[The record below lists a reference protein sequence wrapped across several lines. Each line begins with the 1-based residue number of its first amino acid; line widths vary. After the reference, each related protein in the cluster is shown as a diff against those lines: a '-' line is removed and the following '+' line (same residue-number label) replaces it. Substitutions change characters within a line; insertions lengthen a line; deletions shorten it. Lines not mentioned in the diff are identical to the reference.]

1 MTSFTSFNF
10 YHNSGSSTLDVIL
23 HGGSSGIESPFIQ
36 KLFNTSRELGN
47 SVVAFNFPYIERGKE
62 NSSGEEL
69 KEELNILERILDL
82 CEYKKYNKIRLLG
95 KSLGGIV
102 ASFYLDKLPLE
113 ESKRFSVVIL
123 GYITGGLKLK
133 NFKGKIS
140 IIQGQKDKFGGI
152 DVVKNDLK
160 NAMSGELQFFEI
172 EGADHSYRVPET
184 KEPIYEDKAIELLR
198 NID

>member
-1 MTSFTSFNF
+1 MTNIPSFNY
-10 YHNSGSSTLDVIL
+10 YHNSKANTIDVIL

-36 KLFNTSRELGN
+36 KLFNTSKELGN
-47 SVVAFNFPYIERGKE
+47 TVVAFNFPYIERGEE

-69 KEELNILERILDL
+69 KEEMDTLQKILDL
-82 CEYKKYNKIRLLG
+82 CDYKKYKRIRLLG

-102 ASFYLDKLPLE
+102 ASFYLDKLTNE
-113 ESKRFSVVIL
+113 ESKRFSVVVF
-123 GYITGGLKLK
+123 GYVVGGLKLK
-133 NFKGKIS
+133 SFKGKIS

-160 NAMSGELQFFEI
+160 DVKSESVHFFEV
-172 EGADHSYRVPET
+172 EGADHSYRIPET
-184 KEPIYEDKAIELLR
+184 KEPIYEDKAAELLK

>member
-1 MTSFTSFNF
+1 MTNIPSFNYF
-10 YHNSGSSTLDVIL
+10 HNSKTNTLDVIL

-36 KLFNTSRELGN
+36 KLFCSSKELGN
-47 SVVAFNFPYIERGKE
+47 SVIAFNFPYLERGEE

-69 KEELNILERILDL
+69 KEELDTLQKILDL
-82 CEYKKYNKIRLLG
+82 CEYKKYKKIRLLG

-102 ASFYLDKLPLE
+102 ASFYLDKLTNE
-113 ESKRFSVVIL
+113 ESKSFSVVIL
-123 GYITGGLKLK
+123 GFVTGGLKLN
-133 NFKGKIS
+133 NFEGKIS

-160 NAMSGELQFFEI
+160 DAKSTDVYFFEV

-184 KEPIYEDKAIELLR
+184 KAPIYEDKVVELLK